1 MWTTLTRAPAAIVA
15 AVFFVVV
22 WGFGIA
28 GEYGWFTDELYF
40 VACSRRP
47 ALGYVDHPPLA
58 TLVLAGVR
66 ALTGDT
72 LWVIRIVPALAGAV
86 AVWLSGRLAR
96 RLGGTWFAELFAAF
110 LVAAAPAV
118 LVISGFYSMNPFELV
133 IAVALAHLA
142 VEIAD
147 GTSPRSWL
155 RFGALVGIGLLN
167 KHTLIITIALFTAGM
182 LSSPV
187 ARRQLATRHPW
198 LGLAVALAIF
208 APHAVW
214 LWQHDWIT
222 VDFYRESTALKN
234 VATPPL

>member
-110 LVAAAPAV
+110 LVA
-118 LVISGFYSMNPFELV
+118 
-133 IAVALAHLA
+133 
-142 VEIAD
+142 
-147 GTSPRSWL
+147 PRPP
-155 RFGALVGIGLLN
+155 
-167 KHTLIITIALFTAGM
+167 
-182 LSSPV
+182 SS
-187 ARRQLATRHPW
+187 
-198 LGLAVALAIF
+198 
-208 APHAVW
+208 
-214 LWQHDWIT
+214 
-222 VDFYRESTALKN
+222 
-234 VATPPL
+234 